1 MNRSVSVPIPACTLL
16 AATLLLGSALPLTAQ
31 AQVAIIQDSTEFA
44 RVLNYSALPGPQMA
58 RQVCNPVTV
67 VHERE
72 RERERS
78 SGSNVGAQIAGG
90 VLGAVVGSRFG
101 GGRGSDVATVV
112 GAIGGAM
119 AGDALA
125 SGNGSNYGP
134 VTTTQQQCS
143 TVYEPGP
150 PSGYQVTYDY
160 KGKLYTTTLRTP
172 PGEYLRV
179 RSRITVE

>member
-1 MNRSVSVPIPACTLL
+1 MKRPTSL
-16 AATLLLGSALPLTAQ
+16 AAIVFLASATLLPLSSQ
-31 AQVAIIQDSTEFA
+31 AQIAVIQDSTEFA
-44 RVLNYSALPGPQMA
+44 RVLNYSAIPGPQMA

-67 VHERE
+67 IHERE
-72 RERERS
+72 

-90 VLGAVVGSRFG
+90 VIGAVVGSRFG
-101 GGRGSDVATVV
+101 GGHGRDAATVV
-112 GAIGGAM
+112 GAIGGAI

-125 SGNGSNYGP
+125 SGPS
-134 VTTTQQQCS
+134 TSTTQQCNV
-143 TVYEPGP
+143 VYEPGP
-150 PSGYQVTYDY
+150 PAGYQVTYDY